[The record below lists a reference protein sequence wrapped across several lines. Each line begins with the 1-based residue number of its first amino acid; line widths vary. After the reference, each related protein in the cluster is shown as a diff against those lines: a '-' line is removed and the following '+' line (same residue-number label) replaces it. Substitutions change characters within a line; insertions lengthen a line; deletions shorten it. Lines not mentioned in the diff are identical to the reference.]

1 MFNKE
6 KLITKFVRITQFATW
21 PILYPFF
28 HVMFRIEII
37 NRHKIDNI
45 SRPFIIVANHTN
57 FYDSFIFRIV
67 FGFKYLPLR
76 FMAVTKFDW
85 DFLNK
90 LADCGIIN
98 FVYSLFGVFTV
109 TPGLGIEK
117 NLIRPIDII
126 RNGGN
131 VLIYPE
137 GRIIHSEHIG
147 PFKKGAVVLAQKTGR
162 DILPICMK
170 FTKTNSYRKH
180 LKIIILKKFRCPA
193 HKSSDVLTNEL
204 RDIIVAV
211 NDASESHSGREV

>member
-6 KLITKFVRITQFATW
+6 KIITKFVRITQFIMW
-21 PILYPFF
+21 PILYPLF
-28 HVMFRIEII
+28 HVLFRIEIV
-37 NRHKIDNI
+37 HYDKIQNI

-57 FYDSFIFRIV
+57 FYDSFIFRLV
-67 FGFKYLPLR
+67 FGFKYLPIR

-85 DFLNK
+85 DFLQK
-90 LADCGIIN
+90 LSRCGIIN

-109 TPGLGIEK
+109 TPGLGIDK
-117 NLIRPIDII
+117 NLARPIDII
-126 RNGGN
+126 KNGGN
-131 VLIYPE
+131 VFIYPE
-137 GRIIHSEHIG
+137 GRIIHSDHIG

-170 FTKTNSYRKH
+170 FTRTGSYRRK
-180 LKIIILKKFRCPA
+180 LKITIMKKFRCPR

-211 NDASESHSGREV
+211 NDVS

>member
-117 NLIRPIDII
+117 NLIRP
-126 RNGGN
+126 
-131 VLIYPE
+131 
-137 GRIIHSEHIG
+137 
-147 PFKKGAVVLAQKTGR
+147 F
-162 DILPICMK
+162 
-170 FTKTNSYRKH
+170 
-180 LKIIILKKFRCPA
+180 
-193 HKSSDVLTNEL
+193 
-204 RDIIVAV
+204 
-211 NDASESHSGREV
+211 